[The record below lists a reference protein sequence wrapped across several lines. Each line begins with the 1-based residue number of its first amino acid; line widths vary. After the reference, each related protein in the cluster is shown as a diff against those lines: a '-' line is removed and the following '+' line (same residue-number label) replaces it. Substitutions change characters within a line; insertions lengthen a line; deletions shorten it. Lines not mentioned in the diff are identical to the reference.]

1 MTETEKKK
9 KILIVEDEVVTG
21 MDLWHILDLW
31 GYEMCEQ
38 VTTGEKAIQVAEQ
51 EKPDI
56 VLIDINLAHGI
67 NGLETAKRII
77 SRHDVSVIF
86 ITGYS
91 DDEIRKEA
99 EEVNPAG
106 YFVKPVDYYKL
117 REAIDSVAF

>member
-1 MTETEKKK
+1 MNETEKKK

-38 VTTGEKAIQVAEQ
+38 VTTGEEAIQVAEQ

-67 NGLETAKRII
+67 NGLETARRII
-77 SRHDVSVIF
+77 SSLDVSVIF

-99 EEVNPAG
+99 EGVSPAG
-106 YFVKPVDYYKL
+106 YFVKPIDYYKL
-117 REAIDSVAF
+117 RKAIDSIAL

>member
-106 YFVKPVDYYKL
+106 YFVKPIDYYKL

>member
-1 MTETEKKK
+1 MNETEKKK

-56 VLIDINLAHGI
+56 VLIDINLANGI
-67 NGLETAKRII
+67 NGLETARRII
-77 SRHDVSVIF
+77 SSLDVSVIF

-99 EEVNPAG
+99 EGVSPAG
-106 YFVKPVDYYKL
+106 YFVKPIDYYKL
-117 REAIDSVAF
+117 REAIDSVFL

>member
-9 KILIVEDEVVTG
+9 KILIVEDEAVTG

-38 VTTGEKAIQVAEQ
+38 VSTGEKAIQVAEQ

-56 VLIDINLAHGI
+56 VLIDINLVHGI
-67 NGLETAKRII
+67 NGIETARHII
-77 SRHDVSVIF
+77 SRLDTSVIF

-91 DDEIRKEA
+91 DEEIRKET
-99 EEVNPAG
+99 EDVNPAG
-106 YFVKPVDYYKL
+106 YFVKPIDHYKL

>member
-1 MTETEKKK
+1 MTETEKKR

-67 NGLETAKRII
+67 NGLETAKQII
-77 SRHDVSVIF
+77 SRHDASVIF

-99 EEVNPAG
+99 KRVSSAG
-106 YFVKPVDYYKL
+106 YFVKPIDYYKL
-117 REAIDSVAF
+117 REAIDSVAL

>member
-1 MTETEKKK
+1 MNETEKKK

-38 VTTGEKAIQVAEQ
+38 VTTGEEAIQVAEQ

-56 VLIDINLAHGI
+56 VLIDINLANGI
-67 NGLETAKRII
+67 NGLETARRII
-77 SRHDVSVIF
+77 SSLDVSVIF

-99 EEVNPAG
+99 EGVSPAG
-106 YFVKPVDYYKL
+106 YFVKPIDYYKL
-117 REAIDSVAF
+117 REAIDSVAL

>member
-99 EEVNPAG
+99 EGVSPAG
-106 YFVKPVDYYKL
+106 YFVKPIDYYKL
-117 REAIDSVAF
+117 KEAIDLVAL

>member
-1 MTETEKKK
+1 MNETEKKK

-56 VLIDINLAHGI
+56 VLIDINLANGI
-67 NGLETAKRII
+67 NGLETARRII
-77 SRHDVSVIF
+77 SSLDVSVIF

-99 EEVNPAG
+99 EGVSPAG
-106 YFVKPVDYYKL
+106 YFVKPIDYYKL
-117 REAIDSVAF
+117 REAIDSVSL

>member
-77 SRHDVSVIF
+77 SRPDISVIF

-99 EEVNPAG
+99 EGISSAG
-106 YFVKPVDYYKL
+106 YFVKPIDYYKL
-117 REAIDSVAF
+117 REAIDSVAL

>member
-1 MTETEKKK
+1 MTETEKKR

-67 NGLETAKRII
+67 NGLETAKQII
-77 SRHDVSVIF
+77 SHSSVSVIF

-99 EEVNPAG
+99 DGVSPAG
-106 YFVKPVDYYKL
+106 YFVKPIDYYKL
-117 REAIDSVAF
+117 REAIDSVAL